1 MEALNSALAL
11 IRRIL
16 HTVDEGL
23 EASAVSPA
31 AARVDLAATGTS
43 TVAKPPEPSE
53 SVRPIGAPCLAQPP
67 SATALESPGE
77 QGFDE
82 LQDLLDSIGAEP
94 AAPDPDAQLR
104 LKDATISELT
114 SMLAALRPLGDQ
126 LAATERARLDLKER
140 TERLGDE
147 VAELRR
153 LLVLASDELEDD
165 RERFELRIE
174 QEAEHASAPNPLH
187 DEAVADYEA
196 RLAEAVEALA
206 ASVKSTQVLEAKLAD
221 RERVLAGERERHTA
235 TREKLAERK
244 RIAAERWSEIRSL
257 RAELKQKS

>member
-1 MEALNSALAL
+1 
-11 IRRIL
+11 
-16 HTVDEGL
+16 
-23 EASAVSPA
+23 
-31 AARVDLAATGTS
+31 
-43 TVAKPPEPSE
+43 
-53 SVRPIGAPCLAQPP
+53 VRPIGAPCLAQPP

-174 QEAEHASAPNPLH
+174 QEAERASAPNPLH